1 LIVNLPIVPLYRHT
15 GSIKASGKVAVSQK
29 SQTIKKGTQF
39 MAQTSTKIPTR
50 KPVMKFP
57 SVHARQP
64 QSSANYDTLGLAF
77 KNPTGNCVMSL
88 ATFMGAPAKSFFT

>member
-1 LIVNLPIVPLYRHT
+1 
-15 GSIKASGKVAVSQK
+15 
-29 SQTIKKGTQF
+29 
-39 MAQTSTKIPTR
+39 
-50 KPVMKFP
+50 MKFP